1 MRIRTRIHPVA
12 LLGLAG
18 LFLLNLSLLAAPRPA
33 LAQEGVS
40 VVAEGSATIVDGNEL
55 SAREGALRD
64 ALRKAVETGLGSM
77 LESRTMVENFELKKD
92 EIFSKAAGYVSTYE
106 VLEEKKQFDLYTV
119 KVKAV
124 VNQQKLGDDARALGL
139 LQELVG
145 KPKMMIMVDEYWWDS
160 SLPKDA
166 QETVDDPASAARIAE
181 RFLGRGF
188 SLVDAETVK
197 SLRQSE
203 MLSMDD
209 LMNNGEAITRIA
221 QQAAAEYGAE
231 ILILGTCK
239 AEPASLVGGK
249 YTATATLSAKIVDA
263 STGALLG
270 TKQYSQS
277 GVGISPEQARSESGA
292 RAGDGVSQT
301 LIDQVLNSWQDKAN
315 NGMDYIIK
323 LYNVDSFVQQGM
335 KFITGLKKIG
345 GVTHAKKRTWD
356 EKLKRLEIDL
366 TYKGN
371 DVDELTYAIVEAMSG
386 DFPQLDLREAKGNNL
401 NFYLRK

>member
-1 MRIRTRIHPVA
+1 MRDTTRFHPAA
-12 LLGLAG
+12 LPGLAG
-18 LFLLNLSLLAAPRPA
+18 LLLLILSLLAVLRPA
-33 LAQEGVS
+33 AAQEGVS

-64 ALRKAVETGLGSM
+64 ALRKAVETGLGSL

-92 EIFSKAAGYVSTYE
+92 EIFSKAAGYVTTYE
-106 VLEEKKQFDLYTV
+106 VLEEKKQFDLYTM
-119 KVKAV
+119 KVRAV
-124 VNQQKLGDDARALGL
+124 VNQQRLGDDARALGL

-160 SLPKDA
+160 SLPKEA
-166 QETVDDPASAARIAE
+166 QEAVDDPASAARIAE

-188 SLVDAETVK
+188 SLVDAETVR

-203 MLSMDD
+203 MLTMDD

-221 QQAAAEYGAE
+221 QQAAADYGAE

-249 YTATATLSAKIVDA
+249 YTATATFSAKIVDA

-277 GVGISPEQARSESGA
+277 GVGVSPEQARAESGA

-301 LIDQVLNSWQDKAN
+301 LIEQVLQSWQDKAN

-335 KFITGLKKIG
+335 KFITGLKRIG

-371 DVDELTYAIVEAMSG
+371 DVDELTYAIVEAMSAE
-386 DFPQLDLREAKGNNL
+386 FPQLDLREAKGNNL